1 MQLITRNSNSTIIF
15 TLKEKQTL
23 TSPYFLFELKFRGD
37 GTTTKTFIASDTSTY
52 SDRYN
57 QFLVTEV
64 NSGSEILT
72 SGTVNLQNV
81 GEWHYRIFEQT
92 SSSNL
97 DVANAVNELEN
108 GIIKVLPSTS
118 STQYMHQ
125 ISDTSYTYN
134 PQ

>member
-23 TSPYFLFELKFRGD
+23 TNPYFLFELKFRGD
-37 GTTTKTFIASDTSTY
+37 GTTTKTFIASDSSTY

-81 GEWHYRIFEQT
+81 GEWHYRIFEQA

-97 DVANAVNELEN
+97 NVANATNELEN
-108 GIIKVLPSTS
+108 GIVKVLPSTS

-125 ISDTSYTYN
+125 ISDNSYTYN
-134 PQ
+134 PS

>member
-1 MQLITRNSNSTIIF
+1 MQLITRNSNNTIIF

-57 QFLVTEV
+57 EFLVTEV
-64 NSGSEILT
+64 NAGSEILT

-92 SSSNL
+92 SPTNL
-97 DVANAVNELEN
+97 IVANAVNELEN
-108 GIIKVLPSTS
+108 GIIRVLPSTS
-118 STQYMHQ
+118 STQYIHQ
-125 ISDTSYTYN
+125 ISDNSYTYN
-134 PQ
+134 PS

>member
-1 MQLITRNSNSTIIF
+1 MQLITRGTNSTIIF

-23 TSPYFLFELKFRGD
+23 TNPYFLFELRYRGD
-37 GTTTKTFIASDTSTY
+37 GTTVKTFIASDSSTY

-64 NSGSEILT
+64 NAGSEILT

-81 GEWHYRIFEQT
+81 GEWHYRIFEQA

-97 DVANAVNELEN
+97 QVVNAGTELEN
-108 GIIKVLPSTS
+108 GIIKVLPGTS
-118 STQYMHQ
+118 STAYTHQ
-125 ISDTSYTYN
+125 ISDNSYTYN
-134 PQ
+134 PS

>member
-1 MQLITRNSNSTIIF
+1 MQLITRGTNSTIIF

-23 TSPYFLFELKFRGD
+23 TNPYFLFELRFRGD
-37 GTTTKTFIASDTSTY
+37 GTTVKTFVASDSSTY
-52 SDRYN
+52 TDRYN

-64 NSGSEILT
+64 NDGSEILT

-97 DVANAVNELEN
+97 DVVNATSEIEN
-108 GIIKVLPSTS
+108 GIIKVLTGTS
-118 STQYMHQ
+118 STSYTHQ
-125 ISDTSYTYN
+125 ISDNSYTYN
-134 PQ
+134 PS

>member
-1 MQLITRNSNSTIIF
+1 MQLITRGTNSTIIF

-23 TSPYFLFELKFRGD
+23 NNPYFLFELRFRGD
-37 GTTTKTFIASDTSTY
+37 GTTVKTFVASDSSTY
-52 SDRYN
+52 TDRYN

-64 NSGSEILT
+64 NDGSEILT

-97 DVANAVNELEN
+97 DVVNATSEIEN
-108 GIIKVLPSTS
+108 GIIKVLTGTS
-118 STQYMHQ
+118 STSYTHQ
-125 ISDTSYTYN
+125 ISDNSYTYN
-134 PQ
+134 PS

>member
-1 MQLITRNSNSTIIF
+1 MQLITRSTNSTIIF

-64 NSGSEILT
+64 NAGSEILT
-72 SGTVNLQNV
+72 SGTVNLQTV

-97 DVANAVNELEN
+97 NVANATSELEN
-108 GIIKVLPSTS
+108 GIIKVLPGSSSTS
-118 STQYMHQ
+118 YTHQ
-125 ISDTSYTYN
+125 ISDNSYTYN
-134 PQ
+134 PS

>member
-1 MQLITRNSNSTIIF
+1 MQLITRNTNSTLIF

-23 TSPYFLFELKFRGD
+23 TSPYFLFEFKFRGD

-57 QFLVTEV
+57 EFLVTEV
-64 NSGSEILT
+64 NAGSEILT

-81 GEWHYRIFEQT
+81 GEWHYRIFEQV

-97 DVANAVNELEN
+97 NVANATNELEN
-108 GIIKVLPSTS
+108 GIIKVLPGTS
-118 STQYMHQ
+118 STSYTHQ
-125 ISDTSYTYN
+125 ISDNSYTYN
-134 PQ
+134 PS

>member
-1 MQLITRNSNSTIIF
+1 MQLITRNTNSTLIF

-23 TSPYFLFELKFRGD
+23 TNPNFLFELKYRGD

-57 QFLVTEV
+57 EFLVTEV

-81 GEWHYRIFEQT
+81 GEWHYRIFEQN
-92 SSSNL
+92 SSVNL
-97 DVANAVNELEN
+97 DVANATSELEN
-108 GIIKVLPSTS
+108 GIIKVLPGSSSTS
-118 STQYMHQ
+118 YSHQ
-125 ISDTSYTYN
+125 ISDNSYTYN
-134 PQ
+134 PS

>member
-64 NSGSEILT
+64 NLGSEILT

>member
-1 MQLITRNSNSTIIF
+1 MQLITRGTNNTIIF

-23 TSPYFLFELKFRGD
+23 TNPYFLFELKYRGD
-37 GTTTKTFIASDTSTY
+37 GTTVKTFIVSDNSIY

-64 NSGSEILT
+64 NAGSEILT

-97 DVANAVNELEN
+97 QVANTISQLEN
-108 GIIKVLPSTS
+108 GIIMVLPSGS
-118 STQYMHQ
+118 STSYTHQ
-125 ISDTSYTYN
+125 ISDNSYTYN
-134 PQ
+134 PS